1 MTKKN
6 RLTFVVPIAL
16 ICLGG
21 FGSATALAQGW
32 YQRVA
37 MWHPQQWP
45 AYQPAAPEGYWGG
58 RPQADPAEARPEK
71 PAGGKPGRK
80 PGRAAAKPEADKA
93 IRSTPRAAKAKTFRN
108 RGIAS
113 WYGKRFHGRKT
124 ASGERF
130 DMHAM
135 TAAHRTLPLPSYVR
149 VSNPANGASVV
160 VLVNDRGP
168 YVKNRIIDLSYG
180 AASALGIT
188 KRGTAVV
195 ELEVIPNTL
204 PALAAASQAGPAQD
218 VEVPATATAID

>member
-1 MTKKN
+1 MTRKN

-16 ICLGG
+16 ICLG
-21 FGSATALAQGW
+21 ALAPTAALAQGW
-32 YQRVA
+32 YQQVA

-45 AYQPAAPEGYWGG
+45 SYQPATPEEYWGAH
-58 RPQADPAEARPEK
+58 RQAAP
-71 PAGGKPGRK
+71 
-80 PGRAAAKPEADKA
+80 PEAQPVEPERRDA
-93 IRSTPRAAKAKTFRN
+93 ARTQRGAAKAGEQKAGRSTARTAKAKAPRN

-124 ASGERF
+124 ASGQRF

-135 TAAHRTLPLPSYVR
+135 TAAHRSLPLPSYVR

-168 YVKNRIIDLSYG
+168 YVRNRIIDLSYA

-188 KRGTAVV
+188 KRGTAMVD
-195 ELEVIPNTL
+195 LEVIPNPL
-204 PALAAASQAGPAQD
+204 PALAAATQTSPAEGMEGPA
-218 VEVPATATAID
+218 AATAID